1 MALSNNDKQ
10 IRFRRKEELKKK
22 ANLILRDCQW
32 RGLRHLGSRSIMED
46 IKKTL
51 DELVDLKPNWTEE
64 DYNSALKALDAF
76 QLELYDNPHS
86 LENDVYR
93 ARDSIENLRTTNDPR
108 RLFAEQKKAVQ
119 NMKNLSAHIISALNL
134 AEGTSSDNAAAIK
147 EVFRFVGHS
156 LIKESKIPR
165 SQATAICLAILG
177 PQYEKPEWL
186 FDELGE
192 LLVNQMGVEDVEKLI
207 SGLRLKIEQNQKDW
221 NL

>member
-1 MALSNNDKQ
+1 MVLSNNDKQ

-22 ANLILRDCQW
+22 ANLILRDWQF
-32 RGLRHLGSRSIMED
+32 RGWNHLGSRSIED

-76 QLELYDNPHS
+76 QLELYDNSHS
-86 LENDVYR
+86 LENDVHSG
-93 ARDSIENLRTTNDPR
+93 RDSIENLKTMNDPK

-134 AEGTSSDNAAAIK
+134 AEGTSSDNAAAIR
-147 EVFRFVGHS
+147 EVLRFVGHS

-186 FDELGE
+186 FEELGK
-192 LLVNQMGVEDVEKLI
+192 LLVNQMGVDDVDLLI
-207 SGLRLKIEQNQKDW
+207 RAIENYKKEFEEF
-221 NL
+221 

>member
-1 MALSNNDKQ
+1 MVLSNNDKQ

-22 ANLILRDCQW
+22 ANLILRDWQF
-32 RGLRHLGSRSIMED
+32 RGWCHLGSRSIED

-51 DELVDLKPNWTEE
+51 EEFVDLKPNWTEA
-64 DYNSALKALDAF
+64 DYSCALRALDAF

-93 ARDSIENLRTTNDPR
+93 GRDSIEDLKTTNDPR
-108 RLFAEQKKAVQ
+108 RLVAEQKKAVQ

-134 AEGTSSDNAAAIK
+134 AGGTSSDNAAAIR

-186 FDELGE
+186 FEELGE
-192 LLVNQMGVEDVEKLI
+192 LLINQMGIEDADKLI
-207 SGLRLKIEQNQKDW
+207 SRLKLKIKQCQKEW

>member
-1 MALSNNDKQ
+1 MVLSNNDKQ

-22 ANLILRDCQW
+22 ANLILRDWQF
-32 RGLRHLGSRSIMED
+32 RGWNHLGSRSIED

-93 ARDSIENLRTTNDPR
+93 ARDNIENLRTTNDSAK
-108 RLFAEQKKAVQ
+108 LFAEQKKAVQ
-119 NMKNLSAHIISALNL
+119 NMKNLSAHIISAINL
-134 AEGTSSDNAAAIK
+134 AGGIASDNAAAIM

-156 LIKESKIPR
+156 LVKEAKIPR
-165 SQATAICLAILG
+165 SQATAMCLAILG
-177 PQYEKPEWL
+177 SQYEKPEWL
-186 FDELGE
+186 FEELGK
-192 LLVNQMGVEDVEKLI
+192 LLVNQMGVDDVDLLI
-207 SGLRLKIEQNQKDW
+207 RAMENYKKEFEEF
-221 NL
+221 